1 MDEIF
6 SKLNE
11 QLHISRPHVRRCVE
25 KQEAG
30 EYSQRR
36 GCVRVVKIR

>member
-11 QLHISRPHVRRCVE
+11 QSHIRCPNVRRCVE

-30 EYSQRR
+30 EYSQRKE
-36 GCVRVVKIR
+36 VV